1 MIARSVF
8 RGGRRAREMGAKGTL
23 RLLVELFR
31 RASSEDV
38 VPIVERRGEKLDGG
52 MKGDHGSCHGLAG
65 GVEIE
70 AAPEVAVLLKQ
81 VV

>member
-1 MIARSVF
+1 MT
-8 RGGRRAREMGAKGTL
+8 RRTSA
-23 RLLVELFR
+23 
-31 RASSEDV
+31 EDV

-52 MKGDHGSCHGLAG
+52 MKGDHGLGHGLAG

-70 AAPEVAVLLKQ
+70 AAPEAAVLLEQ